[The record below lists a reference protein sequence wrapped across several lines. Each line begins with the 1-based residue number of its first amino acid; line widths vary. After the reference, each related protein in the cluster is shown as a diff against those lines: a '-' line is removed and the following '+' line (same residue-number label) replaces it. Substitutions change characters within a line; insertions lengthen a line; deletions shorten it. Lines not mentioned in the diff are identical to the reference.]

1 MRVVVF
7 FLVVTHRMYS
17 QAIRSS
23 KYKDNVT
30 IVLGI
35 LYILLVIF

>member
-7 FLVVTHRMYS
+7 FFTRHTLHVFPPIGS
-17 QAIRSS
+17 A

-35 LYILLVIF
+35 LLVII